1 MNIPH
6 SSIRETKRGQDGKE
20 HLQATRSPC
29 VPNGAPPASP
39 PAPFPRGPALE
50 LGRPL
55 PMCSSWRATSGPS
68 FQKPSDPSPVTSA
81 CWLLLVLIGSLVFSS
96 LLLTCLDSSNS
107 LLVGVLT
114 SLSPSQQQS
123 ADLVLFLH
131 G

>member
-1 MNIPH
+1 MVKMANSVFKPLEVH
-6 SSIRETKRGQDGKE
+6 MSQTVLRLR
-20 HLQATRSPC
+20 
-29 VPNGAPPASP
+29 PA
-39 PAPFPRGPALE
+39 PAPFLRGPALE
-50 LGRPL
+50 LGCPL
-55 PMCSSWRATSGPS
+55 PMCSSWRAISGPS

-81 CWLLLVLIGSLVFSS
+81 CWLLLVLIGPLVFSS
-96 LLLTCLDSSNS
+96 LLLTCLASSNS